1 MSCFDRE
8 LQKLECL
15 VNYNQSSRKQKKKK
29 KKKKKGDG
37 IAYGNWFLSIQA
49 RDEANGRE
57 DG

>member
-15 VNYNQSSRKQKKKK
+15 ANYNQSS